1 MSSTLHLQHFI
12 WPERDKPLRLRR
24 DWAKRRWPQY
34 AGTEQRMLQLIFG
47 DGAIHSLAGLL
58 VRFTTA
64 GEWDWAH
71 AKRNTVDP
79 ILTMFVAKTFPVLE
93 PSAYR
98 DERRKVEQLD
108 QSMWQPTVAD
118 RARLIAHVTFKQR
131 IPYANVSQ

>member
-1 MSSTLHLQHFI
+1 
-12 WPERDKPLRLRR
+12 
-24 DWAKRRWPQY
+24 
-34 AGTEQRMLQLIFG
+34 MLQLIFG

-71 AKRNTVDP
+71 AKRSTVDP